1 MILFY
6 DVDNTLTNPI
16 ESSWNPDKAHDDW
29 HDQHGKDWIMPPDP
43 DRVADLRAFLREG
56 HEIIIWSCRTNPIVM
71 GMEDNDANRRMLIR
85 KLKQWLDYYA
95 IPYHRIEVTPKPF
108 FTYLVDDR
116 AANPAVD
123 ADLLLLRYSRMKR
136 YVEHDDDCGAQKLL
150 EPYEED
156 DLCTCGL
163 SDLLNEDWA
172 AGLKGS
178 IRNGRPDL

>member
-1 MILFY
+1 MILY
-6 DVDNTLTNPI
+6 VDVDNTLTDPI
-16 ESSWNPDKAHDDW
+16 ESGWTPDEGYDHWEDMP
-29 HDQHGKDWIMPPDP
+29 GEDWICPPKP
-43 DRVADLRAFLREG
+43 EMVEQLHRWMGEG
-56 HEIIIWSCRTNPIVM
+56 HTVVIWSCRTNPSVM
-71 GMEDNDANRRMLIR
+71 HTDLSTEELIE
-85 KLKQWLDYYA
+85 KLRTWLDHHRV
-95 IPYHRIEVTPKPF
+95 PYDGIEPRPKPF